1 MNENIK
7 NIVIALGL
15 SVLFVTGWYF
25 FGSKI
30 QGLTSEE
37 PRPGVALPQEM
48 QSAALTAPEGK
59 LGETQKGKE
68 GAVVGYSKNLSV
80 GGICFVSKA
89 PLAIGQH
96 LSAEIVIPELGEPVA
111 VVGEV
116 VRVKDLEPG
125 KHEIALR
132 FLPFGMDE
140 ETRNRLE
147 LFIFDH
153 FL

>member
-1 MNENIK
+1 MSKKSSLEVVEK
-7 NIVIALGL
+7 RKFLRL
-15 SVLFVTGWYF
+15 QDYF
-25 FGSKI
+25 RVSFHLRGEAK
-30 QGLTSEE
+30 
-37 PRPGVALPQEM
+37 LPKE
-48 QSAALTAPEGK
+48 AP
-59 LGETQKGKE
+59 
-68 GAVVGYSKNLSV
+68 VVGYSKNLSI

-89 PLAIGQH
+89 SMPVGQH
-96 LSAEIVIPELGEPVA
+96 LSAEIIIPELGEPVA

-116 VRVKDLEPG
+116 VRVREIEAE
-125 KHEIALR
+125 KHEIALK